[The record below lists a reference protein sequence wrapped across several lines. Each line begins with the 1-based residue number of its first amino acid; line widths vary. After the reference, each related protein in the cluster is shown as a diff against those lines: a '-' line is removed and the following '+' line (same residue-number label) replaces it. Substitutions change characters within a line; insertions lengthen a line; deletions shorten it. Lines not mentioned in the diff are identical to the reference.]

1 VVWIGSRNV
10 DCARHPAP
18 ETVWPVRVAAGAFGE
33 GRPVRDL
40 WLSPDHAV
48 FVDGVLVPVRCL
60 VNGGTIRRVVVPAV
74 TYYHVELPEHDVIL
88 AEDLPVESY
97 LDTGDRGNFEGQ
109 DVVRLFPDFCARL
122 RPEAA
127 LVWETKGCA
136 ELVIAGERLEGVRAV
151 VTKRTQRRSTIVAAI
166 A

>member
-1 VVWIGSRNV
+1 V

-40 WLSPDHAV
+40 YLSPDHAV

-60 VNGGTIRRVVVPAV
+60 INGGTIRRVVVPAV

-88 AEDLPVESY
+88 AEDLAVESY
-97 LDTGDRGNFEGQ
+97 LDVGDWGNFE
-109 DVVRLFPDFCARL
+109 DEHVVRLFPDFCARL
-122 RPEAA
+122 APEAA
-127 LVWETKGCA
+127 LVWEAKGA
-136 ELVIAGERLEGVRAV
+136 APLVMAGEALMAARQASTSQCQVRRL
-151 VTKRTQRRSTIVAAI
+151 TKPHSTPG
-166 A
+166 